1 MLFSLI
7 TLVIADLIEEEE
19 SEACDEIESS
29 IDRRMKKQVEGTR
42 RGDVVSC
49 LQYLGD
55 YQSLLTPPQA
65 VTTAANQA
73 AAKAMMFRSGI
84 NTSTSYFECI
94 NMKDTPT
101 NCCKHSLLHTK
112 WSLKA

>member
-1 MLFSLI
+1 MLFSII

-29 IDRRMKKQVEGTR
+29 ICRHMKKQVEGTR

-49 LQYLGD
+49 LQNLGD

-65 VTTAANQA
+65 VTSAANQA

-84 NTSTSYFECI
+84 NTNNSYFECI
-94 NMKDTPT
+94 NTKDMPT
-101 NCCKHSLLHTK
+101 NCCKHSLLHN
-112 WSLKA
+112 

>member
-1 MLFSLI
+1 MLFSII

-29 IDRRMKKQVEGTR
+29 IGRHMEKQVKGTR
-42 RGDVVSC
+42 RGDAVSC
-49 LQYLGD
+49 LQNLGD

-84 NTSTSYFECI
+84 NTTSHFECI
-94 NMKDTPT
+94 NMKDMPT
-101 NCCKHSLLHTK
+101 NCCKHSLLHN
-112 WSLKA
+112 